1 MNLISKITLLILFV
15 LIINTSNAEDIYETD
30 FYHIEIITDNA
41 NQTKYE
47 QIQKIKNISF

>member
-1 MNLISKITLLILFV
+1 MH
-15 LIINTSNAEDIYETD
+15 IYETD

-47 QIQKIKNISF
+47 QIQKTKDIEASDVEYIALIKNKTDDSVLI